1 MPALSS
7 PGEMLQT
14 GVVACRD
21 DKNQIGIFG
30 CDKRSKPN
38 CCLRCLAGSFIVTN
52 HEGLS
57 VLAVIDH
64 RPRGGGTDCNLFATT
79 SASYECATAA
89 WPYHTSK
96 TLDFGTEDDEFE
108 DDEYDYSS
116 DDELIP

>member
-57 VLAVIDH
+57 VLAVIGIAVYYGVLPSTPSID
-64 RPRGGGTDCNLFATT
+64 
-79 SASYECATAA
+79 
-89 WPYHTSK
+89 
-96 TLDFGTEDDEFE
+96 
-108 DDEYDYSS
+108 
-116 DDELIP
+116 